1 MHASSADAFSV
12 AAHVLNLTDFC
23 QTCKMKFWE
32 LSKTAL
38 MIVHKDSLRR
48 SSYARAPFSH
58 FVSKRARISSIALE
72 LRLRSGDSP
81 PSASARSSLRLA
93 GEGDHDTAAG
103 VSALAASLAATRSRR
118 TRSASSAAVAPS
130 DGASSAGRVAS
141 RPRRDIG
148 AFAGDAAAE
157 GAREAFA
164 ELGMDDRA
172 ERKPSEA
179 RDGDGSGE
187 KKTDSARVVGE
198 DAFELSA
205 WFPRRENKRIAP
217 PPPPPGPGRRA
228 GGALGVAA
236 RSPLAG
242 DPPGVVD
249 AEAFETV
256 VCETNDGTN
265 DRSSFRRGGFPGT
278 GFPAAGVRSGVRSS
292 EEAPFPTR
300 ASENPNGNPKNTS
313 AVSRA
318 TASDHTFPSL
328 LRVCSASASFAR
340 HLARIERRS
349 AETRA
354 RAAAATSGPTV
365 AASRASRVSRR
376 SAASTPF

>member
-1 MHASSADAFSV
+1 
-12 AAHVLNLTDFC
+12 
-23 QTCKMKFWE
+23 
-32 LSKTAL
+32 
-38 MIVHKDSLRR
+38 
-48 SSYARAPFSH
+48 
-58 FVSKRARISSIALE
+58 
-72 LRLRSGDSP
+72 
-81 PSASARSSLRLA
+81 
-93 GEGDHDTAAG
+93 
-103 VSALAASLAATRSRR
+103 
-118 TRSASSAAVAPS
+118 
-130 DGASSAGRVAS
+130 
-141 RPRRDIG
+141 
-148 AFAGDAAAE
+148 
-157 GAREAFA
+157 
-164 ELGMDDRA
+164 MDDRA

-187 KKTDSARVVGE
+187 KKTDS
-198 DAFELSA
+198 ELSA
-205 WFPRRENKRIAP
+205 WFPLRRENKRIAP

-278 GFPAAGVRSGVRSS
+278 GFPAAGVRSGVCSS

-300 ASENPNGNPKNTS
+300 ASENPGNPKNTS

-340 HLARIERRS
+340 HLARIEHRS
-349 AETRA
+349 VLTRA

>member
-1 MHASSADAFSV
+1 
-12 AAHVLNLTDFC
+12 
-23 QTCKMKFWE
+23 
-32 LSKTAL
+32 
-38 MIVHKDSLRR
+38 
-48 SSYARAPFSH
+48 
-58 FVSKRARISSIALE
+58 
-72 LRLRSGDSP
+72 
-81 PSASARSSLRLA
+81 
-93 GEGDHDTAAG
+93 
-103 VSALAASLAATRSRR
+103 
-118 TRSASSAAVAPS
+118 
-130 DGASSAGRVAS
+130 
-141 RPRRDIG
+141 
-148 AFAGDAAAE
+148 
-157 GAREAFA
+157 
-164 ELGMDDRA
+164 MDDRA

-205 WFPRRENKRIAP
+205 WFPRRENKRIA

-265 DRSSFRRGGFPGT
+265 DRSSFRRGGFPVRT
-278 GFPAAGVRSGVRSS
+278 GFPAADVRSSVRSS

-300 ASENPNGNPKNTS
+300 ASENPNGNPKYTS

>member
-1 MHASSADAFSV
+1 M
-12 AAHVLNLTDFC
+12 
-23 QTCKMKFWE
+23 
-32 LSKTAL
+32 
-38 MIVHKDSLRR
+38 
-48 SSYARAPFSH
+48 
-58 FVSKRARISSIALE
+58 LE
-72 LRLRSGDSP
+72 LRRRSGDSA

-118 TRSASSAAVAPS
+118 TRSASSAAVAPR

-141 RPRRDIG
+141 RPRRAIG

-187 KKTDSARVVGE
+187 KKTDS
-198 DAFELSA
+198 ELPA

-217 PPPPPGPGRRA
+217 PPPPPPGSGRRA

-249 AEAFETV
+249 AEAFETARL
-256 VCETNDGTN
+256 VCETNDGT
-265 DRSSFRRGGFPGT
+265 DRSSRRGGFPGT
-278 GFPAAGVRSGVRSS
+278 EAETPEGSFFRERR
-292 EEAPFPTR
+292 EEAPFPTGGDP
-300 ASENPNGNPKNTS
+300 EKPGNPNTS

-376 SAASTPF
+376 NAASIPF